1 MNKDANRIITLTRNG
16 IGFWNLENGAL
27 ECTVAEK
34 PLGGKWSFFR
44 IGLYHNFVGMTPLL
58 SIFFISW
65 QIFAGYISDVEL
77 ISTGK
82 YFVTAE
88 QGYVFIWNF
97 SNRVILQKLPQN
109 NVEQLMEV
117 EVDPDSSHVAAIS
130 YQVSTKKSDEF
141 IYR

>member
-1 MNKDANRIITLTRNG
+1 M
-16 IGFWNLENGAL
+16 
-27 ECTVAEK
+27 
-34 PLGGKWSFFR
+34 
-44 IGLYHNFVGMTPLL
+44 
-58 SIFFISW
+58 
-65 QIFAGYISDVEL
+65 EL

-88 QGYVFIWNF
+88 QGFVFIWNF

-117 EVDPDSSHVAAIS
+117 EVDPESSHVAAIS

-141 IYR
+141 IYRYFTDALALIIILSQILQ